1 MISQNASL
9 VSILLLISIINATIL
24 PRQVPAPAKGLTTI
38 YSPDGIQ
45 IRYKN
50 PEICE
55 TTPRVNTYSG
65 YIDLDPKTHMF
76 FWFIEAREKPEEAPT
91 TLWLTGGPGSDSLL
105 AAFIGMPS
113 EPSTTRW
120 NLCSC
125 LLENGPCSVTTGLTP
140 QYNPYSWSNYS
151 NMLYLSQPVGT
162 GFSYSEEGPGSLS
175 GLGDYQPPSVAPVT
189 GG

>member
-1 MISQNASL
+1 MLSKLAFL
-9 VSILLLISIINATIL
+9 VSLLFVVPAINATNI
-24 PRQVPAPAKGLTTI
+24 PRQIPAPAKGLKTI

-55 TTPRVNTYSG
+55 TTPGVSTYSG

-105 AAFIGMPS
+105 AAFIGDP
-113 EPSTTRW
+113 
-120 NLCSC
+120 
-125 LLENGPCSVTTGLTP
+125 
-140 QYNPYSWSNYS
+140 
-151 NMLYLSQPVGT
+151 LSRI
-162 GFSYSEEGPGSLS
+162 
-175 GLGDYQPPSVAPVT
+175 
-189 GG
+189 